1 MCASHS
7 EHRRASW
14 NSRVLAFSSFCMGSF
29 TFACGWIAY
38 VRVRLPLLTSFIA
51 VYKKTKTP
59 CRKRWDARGCRRILA
74 VFFVMK
80 NQREGT
86 PDRLLVHAHEHA
98 RAWPMLHT
106 RVWRCHNDDDH
117 HHSDMEF
124 VWTSNFY
131 WNLRRHD
138 GGRGETKRT
147 SFSLRLLRRGSRLDF
162 AWIFT
167 GL

>member
-1 MCASHS
+1 MCKPFRTSQG
-7 EHRRASW
+7 E
-14 NSRVLAFSSFCMGSF
+14 LELKSSGFLVILHG
-29 TFACGWIAY
+29 IVY
-38 VRVRLPLLTSFIA
+38 VRVRLDRLRSRA
-51 VYKKTKTP
+51 VTVTYIIYCCLQKTKTP

-124 VWTSNFY
+124 VWASNFY